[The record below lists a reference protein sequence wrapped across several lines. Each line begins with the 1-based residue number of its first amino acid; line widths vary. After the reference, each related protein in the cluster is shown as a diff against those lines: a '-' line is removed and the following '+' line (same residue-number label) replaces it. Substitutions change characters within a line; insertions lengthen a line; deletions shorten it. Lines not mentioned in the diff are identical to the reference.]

1 MRITRESASR
11 WIDVMLRGEVIG
23 FVYPRTSGG
32 GQPRWG
38 AVIERKGRTG
48 EPIGHAN
55 TADIAADMVVDEYRR
70 EEHMETA
77 LIVDM
82 DNTISLNVTKRPW
95 YGPGFEERVFEDSVN
110 EMVNRAAS
118 ALFEDGTVQHLLFV
132 SGRMEVGRSETE
144 RWLRDK
150 AGWGMGPSVH
160 LLMRKDEDTR
170 PDHVIKREIYD
181 QHIRDHYDVLLALD
195 DKPSILELWRSLD
208 IPAWQVREY
217 E

>member
-1 MRITRESASR
+1 M
-11 WIDVMLRGEVIG
+11 
-23 FVYPRTSGG
+23 
-32 GQPRWG
+32 WG
-38 AVIERKGRTG
+38 AVIERPGKTG
-48 EPIGHAN
+48 EHIGHAIS
-55 TADIAADMVVDEYRR
+55 ADIAADMVVDEYRR

-95 YGPGFEERVFEDSVN
+95 YGPGFEKRVFEDSVN
-110 EMVNRAAS
+110 EMVNHVAS
-118 ALFEDGTVQHLLFV
+118 TLWSEGVVDHVLFT
-132 SGRMEVGRSETE
+132 SGRMEVGRKETT
-144 RWLRDK
+144 RWLLEK

-160 LLMRKDEDTR
+160 LLMRKDKDTR
-170 PDHVIKREIYD
+170 PDHVVKREIYD
-181 QHIRDHYDVLLALD
+181 EHIKPYYNVLLAMD